1 MPFDPSQPA
10 EGSDLSSAV
19 MRSQLTGLKALIDA
33 VPVLTDAQVDG
44 VSTVNPGDPALA
56 QVSVVDGTLHFTF
69 ALPRGQN
76 GAEGPPGQNGSDGP
90 PGPDGP
96 QGPPFAQAIVDE
108 VTTLNPG
115 EPASVSVTFD
125 GSYVRFTFSIPRGN
139 DGTNGSDGPPGEVS
153 QSTLDAA
160 IATTAQ
166 NPASVSSLGLTF
178 SDPPSASEL
187 SQVQDKINE
196 LLAALQRI

>member
-1 MPFDPSQPA
+1 
-10 EGSDLSSAV
+10 

-139 DGTNGSDGPPGEVS
+139 DGSNGADGTPGEVPTA
-153 QSTLDAA
+153 QLDAA
-160 IATTAQ
+160 IATTAL
-166 NPASVSSLGLTF
+166 NPTAIQPLAINF
-178 SDPPSASEL
+178 SDPPTAAEL
-187 SQVQDKINE
+187 TQAQDRFNE
-196 LLAALQRI
+196 LLAALQRMP